1 MDEYNSI
8 LTRVIK
14 KRERYIKSNYMVD
27 IHDFEKFIHREY
39 KTEILKLINENI
51 KSKSRSDLIK
61 LHSGKK
67 KKKKTI
73 KKHKIH

>member
-1 MDEYNSI
+1 MDEYKSI
-8 LTRVIK
+8 LTRVFK
-14 KRERYIKSNYMVD
+14 KRERYIKSNDMVD

-39 KTEILKLINENI
+39 KTEILKLINGKNI
-51 KSKSRSDLIK
+51 KSNSDLIK
-61 LHSGKK
+61 LNSGKK

>member
-39 KTEILKLINENI
+39 KTEILKLINGKNI
-51 KSKSRSDLIK
+51 KSNSDLIK
-61 LHSGKK
+61 LNSGKK